1 MQFFHHNYII
11 LPNACHFILTTLKYV
26 LQTDEGILAKLA
38 SDQKQAKLPI
48 DSVTRLGNF
57 LHFGQQFKVGG
68 KNYFTQIAHIVSKFL

>member
-1 MQFFHHNYII
+1 MQFFPHNYII
-11 LPNACHFILTTLKYV
+11 LPNACHFILTTLTYV

-57 LHFGQQFKVGG
+57 LHFGQQFNAFGNNKLA
-68 KNYFTQIAHIVSKFL
+68 QISYILSQFL